1 MHCQFYCRVQINTVF
16 NTEVCDGTSQMSDR
30 VQDTRL
36 QCRFSVVSHHD
47 IHEAEQDIHLLETT
61 ITSLSR
67 QLSEEKKALKAE
79 KKAHKATQFQLECA
93 LAEIAKLK
101 EAFLDLSVT
110 RGD

>member
-1 MHCQFYCRVQINTVF
+1 
-16 NTEVCDGTSQMSDR
+16 MSDR
-30 VQDTRL
+30 VQDTPL
-36 QCRFSVVSHHD
+36 QCLFSVESHYD
-47 IHEAEQDIHLLETT
+47 VDEAKKEIHLLETVNHS
-61 ITSLSR
+61 ISW
-67 QLSEEKKALKAE
+67 QLSDE